1 MTIHQLSV
9 FLENRSGTLVRVLQQ
24 LKVSGVQIIASSVAD
39 TGDYG
44 ILRLICSEPLRACDE
59 LKKAGIPV
67 TLTEVFALELD
78 NQPGAAAEVVE
89 KLSSEG
95 INIAYLYSFLLAGK
109 GILILRTDDTEH
121 TRKTINAGGLKYIAE
136 QELAEK
142 V

>member
-24 LKVSGVQIIASSVAD
+24 LKASGVQIIASSVAD
-39 TGDYG
+39 TADYG

-59 LKKAGIPV
+59 LKKAGVPV

-89 KLSSEG
+89 KLSDKG
-95 INIAYLYSFLLAGK
+95 ISITYLYSFLLEGK
-109 GILILRTDDTEH
+109 GILILRTD
-121 TRKTINAGGLKYIAE
+121 NAEQTLKVISDYGLKYIAE
-136 QELAEK
+136 GDLAER